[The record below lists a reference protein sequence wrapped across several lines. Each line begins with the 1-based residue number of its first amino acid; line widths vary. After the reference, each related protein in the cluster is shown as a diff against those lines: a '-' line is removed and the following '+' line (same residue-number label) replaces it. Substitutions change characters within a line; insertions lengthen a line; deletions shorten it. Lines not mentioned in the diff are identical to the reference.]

1 MSTAP
6 LPQPPKRSPSLSEVR
21 RLLARYGRGPGR
33 SQRFPATSTNPTP
46 ARSGVNALRRAA
58 RDR

>member
-21 RLLARYGRGPGR
+21 RLLARYGRVTNSTPPARTPPGEAAKSSTRKRRPGR
-33 SQRFPATSTNPTP
+33 PAS
-46 ARSGVNALRRAA
+46 
-58 RDR
+58 